1 MKKTTKTIPKTINKM
16 AISTYLSIITL
27 NLNRLNGLSK
37 DRVAKGI
44 QKQDPH
50 ICCLQEIHFRFKDIY
65 NKLDIRLT
73 FRNWFH
79 FYILTMKH

>member
-50 ICCLQEIHFRFKDIY
+50 ICWLRKTYFRAKVIH
-65 NKLDIRLT
+65 RLK
-73 FRNWFH
+73 
-79 FYILTMKH
+79 MKEWEFPLWRSG